1 METIGDIE
9 SNDSKKYDLLKKF
22 SILYV
27 EDEKEVREQLVSFIS
42 RRVKTLYAAANG
54 QEGLEKFKR
63 YNPDIVITDIRMPIM
78 DGLEMASAMK
88 KISKNTPI
96 VVITAFNDYDY
107 FLKSIDIGVDKYV
120 LKPVNTALLLNA
132 LLTVA
137 ETLNSKNEIEAGR
150 RHMEQLLI
158 ELQSQNDF
166 IDSILSTVGSL
177 IVVIDPKGKIV
188 LFNKACEDT
197 TGFSEEYVRGK
208 YIWDCL
214 IPEHFRPS
222 VKMLMDDLITQKNP
236 SSSKN
241 TWLTKDGSERMI
253 AWNHTV
259 SVDENGIVKYIIST
273 GVDVTEKEQLERS
286 LMESLRLQSIAT
298 LIRGLSHNFNN
309 LLVGILG
316 YAGLLRTK
324 ISAMQKSAS
333 SSPESICSEEKK
345 ELIEDTAE
353 MIKYLDIIEN
363 SGNKSSD
370 LIKHLMT
377 FSLKSKYEKAN
388 ININDSIENVIE
400 FIKISFPNTIN
411 IKTNLQ
417 KNIEKIYGDKAKLEQ
432 AILNICINAKEAM
445 PSGGILTIETGNDG
459 DPADH
464 PYQITALHEKYVII
478 RITDTGEGMS
488 NEIKQRMFEPFYTTK
503 SLLIH
508 TGLGLSTTYS
518 IVKEHNGF
526 ITVHSKP
533 GKGSTFTIN
542 IPAI

>member
-1 METIGDIE
+1 ME
-9 SNDSKKYDLLKKF
+9 SNDSQKYDLLKKF

-27 EDEKEVREQLVSFIS
+27 EDEKEVREQLISFIS

-54 QEGLEKFKR
+54 QEGLEKFKK

-137 ETLNSKNEIEAGR
+137 ETLNSKNKIEAGR

-166 IDSILSTVGSL
+166 IDSILSTVDSL

-197 TGFSEEYVRGK
+197 TGFSEEEVRGK

-222 VKMLMDDLITQKNP
+222 VKILMDDLVTQKNP
-236 SSSKN
+236 SSFKN
-241 TWLTKDGSERMI
+241 TLLTKDGSERMI
-253 AWNHTV
+253 AWNHRV

-273 GVDVTEKEQLERS
+273 GIDVTEKERLERS

-316 YAGLLRTK
+316 YAGLLRIK
-324 ISAMQKSAS
+324 ISAMQESAS

-377 FSLKSKYEKAN
+377 FSRKSEYEKAN

-445 PSGGILTIETGNDG
+445 PSGGTLTIETGNDG
-459 DPADH
+459 NPDDH

-488 NEIKQRMFEPFYTTK
+488 NEIKQRIFEPFYTTR
-503 SLLIH
+503 SLLTH